1 MRSVLAVCCLALPL
15 ALCAQAAQ
23 EPSSANQSSAAERAT
38 AAPAVSTETLQAVVN
53 QQFDKQYKVDASF
66 ATPYLLG
73 DFDGDGVQ
81 DIAIVVKTDRL
92 PATVQIAGLS
102 YEMVDPYHAYFGAG
116 DIRIA
121 RMFTATDMKSE
132 HELAIIHGS
141 GADGWHASEPKA
153 KYLVINLPFDTL
165 STVTIMPPKKNKKH
179 LAPMTGIRAEEDRIM
194 ASVLVWNGKKYR
206 WVPDDGE

>member
-1 MRSVLAVCCLALPL
+1 M
-15 ALCAQAAQ
+15 CAQAAQ

>member
-1 MRSVLAVCCLALPL
+1 
-15 ALCAQAAQ
+15 
-23 EPSSANQSSAAERAT
+23 
-38 AAPAVSTETLQAVVN
+38 
-53 QQFDKQYKVDASF
+53 
-66 ATPYLLG
+66 
-73 DFDGDGVQ
+73 
-81 DIAIVVKTDRL
+81 
-92 PATVQIAGLS
+92 
-102 YEMVDPYHAYFGAG
+102 MVDPYHAYFGAG